1 VAGARWRLIAQ
12 PVPDKLSPCHPNF
25 SQSQKLSKIDTLF
38 STTYSQPQNHPSSP
52 PAILNPEVTPMSSRQ
67 KRKQA
72 RQNGA
77 LAAGTKSPEGIKQS
91 SMNALAHGLTS
102 KSLVLTNES
111 KPAYDRLR
119 LEYVNRFQPQDG
131 VEMDLVDDMV
141 GARWRLRRIAI
152 MQTAAL
158 DLQMDRDEAEIK
170 KGFKQIDQPTL
181 LVIAFG
187 KLADEGHSLQL
198 LLRYETTYSRM
209 YDRAMKTLYRLQKDR
224 HNITEV
230 VEEST
235 TCDEPATPADPGVT
249 KPPVTANRDC
259 ETTLNRGL
267 ERPPTTA
274 DNPQTKPHLLE

>member
-1 VAGARWRLIAQ
+1 
-12 PVPDKLSPCHPNF
+12 
-25 SQSQKLSKIDTLF
+25 
-38 STTYSQPQNHPSSP
+38 
-52 PAILNPEVTPMSSRQ
+52 MSSRQ

-198 LLRYETTYSRM
+198 LMRYETTYSRM
-209 YDRAMKTLYRLQKDR
+209 YDRAMKALHHLQTERERTVEPETYEELRNDAPESPAPSET
-224 HNITEV
+224 ITKVDPDERIAH
-230 VEEST
+230 ESGPKEQRQSP
-235 TCDEPATPADPGVT
+235 EPQLKRA
-249 KPPVTANRDC
+249 
-259 ETTLNRGL
+259 E
-267 ERPPTTA
+267 
-274 DNPQTKPHLLE
+274 